1 MMEPIRSK
9 GKSSIFIC
17 IVIMLLGY
25 ACAGTAPT
33 AKMAKLESAITTA
46 RQAEAIT
53 YAPLELKFAEDK
65 YKKTQAAVEE
75 KEYEEAN
82 RLIDEALLDAHLA
95 ETRSLTAK
103 AEKQAQEMRESI
115 ETLRSEVK
123 RSQK

>member
-1 MMEPIRSK
+1 MEHLFSK

-17 IVIMLLGY
+17 IVILLLCY
-25 ACAGTAPT
+25 SCAGTAPT

-65 YKKTQAAVEE
+65 YKKAQAAVEE

-82 RLIDEALLDAHLA
+82 RLIDEALLDAQLA
-95 ETRSLTAK
+95 ETQSLTAK
-103 AEKQAQEMRESI
+103 AEKQAQEMRASI
-115 ETLRSEVK
+115 ETLRNEVK